1 MEDDPEKHKELLKV
15 YLSSTY
21 TFNTIPSYLY
31 MCVIVVS
38 VNIFE

>member
-15 YLSSTY
+15 YLSSTD
-21 TFNTIPSYLY
+21 TMPSYLY

-38 VNIFE
+38 VNISE